1 MKLKYLN
8 KMKRT
13 FKNLLM
19 EIKFK
24 IDIKQLIAKFKFN
37 LAKNKV

>member
-19 EIKFK
+19 KIKFQIENK
-24 IDIKQLIAKFKFN
+24 HLIAKFKFN
-37 LAKNKV
+37 PAKNKV